1 MRLYEDILSDANE
14 YGLMVIFHGC
24 TLPRG
29 WERMYP
35 NYVGS
40 EAVLASENLVFSQHF
55 NDMESSNATLHPF
68 IRNAVG
74 SMEYGGCFMNRFMN
88 KGNENGIY
96 RTTSDIFQLA
106 TTILYQNAVQNF
118 ALAPNNLTD
127 APQLCI
133 EYLKTVPTEWDETI
147 LLDGMPGE
155 YVVLARRHRDD
166 WYIAGV
172 NATSDPLKLNLNVD
186 MLAGKDV
193 SLYSD
198 SYTKEAENRIKK
210 ARKNTRDGIIVRSTD
225 FIPCK
230 KIVRVNDRGTLPV
243 TILPD
248 GGIVIT
254 SCAE

>member
-1 MRLYEDILSDANE
+1 MDNSIARKKEMEWMRDNGVKGIKVDFFGGDKQETMRLYEDILSDANE
-14 YGLMVIFHGC
+14 YGLLVIFHGC

-55 NDMESSNATLHPF
+55 NNMESSNATLHPF

-74 SMEYGGCFMNRFMN
+74 SMEYGSCFINRFMN
-88 KGNENGIY
+88 KGNEKGIY

-127 APQLCI
+127 APGLCI
-133 EYLKTVPTEWDETI
+133 EYLKAVPTEWDETR
-147 LLDGMPGE
+147 LVDGMPGK
-155 YVVLARRHRDD
+155 YVVLARRHNND

-172 NATSDPLKLNLNVD
+172 NATSEPLKLNLKVD
-186 MLAGKDV
+186 MLAGKNV
-193 SLYSD
+193 FLYSD
-198 SYTKEAENRIKK
+198 SFTKEANNRIKK
-210 ARKNTRDGIIVRSTD
+210 QAKILIKKN
-225 FIPCK
+225 
-230 KIVRVNDRGTLPV
+230 NQEL
-243 TILPD
+243 
-248 GGIVIT
+248 
-254 SCAE
+254 